1 MTLIGNCLKYI
12 KINSASQ
19 KRVPYDLI
27 GLIIDLI
34 SKIAKKSKQM
44 RIEIDVCQFINIFRQ
59 LFKILQI
66 QNSFDLWLETMVQY
80 QDVVIFNNSLISA
93 VNWEQTMKHAFLTY
107 KNSIT
112 ANKLSL
118 YAVDWQGTGDEE
130 PSLDAKLNANLT
142 TMLNKLVFEVSFDS
156 FI

>member
-1 MTLIGNCLKYI
+1 
-12 KINSASQ
+12 
-19 KRVPYDLI
+19 
-27 GLIIDLI
+27 
-34 SKIAKKSKQM
+34 
-44 RIEIDVCQFINIFRQ
+44 
-59 LFKILQI
+59 
-66 QNSFDLWLETMVQY
+66 
-80 QDVVIFNNSLISA
+80 
-93 VNWEQTMKHAFLTY
+93 MKHAFLTY